1 MIVEIAR
8 NLKTF
13 IVFIFIFEQF
23 SSATGNV
30 WRRTSHEIVNI
41 ECTISLRN
49 EYLINYVIEPYAM
62 KEITFYN
69 AVKMFTSREE
79 NLIFQFQYLILII
92 VTYFIRLI
100 INETQYY
107 SSLKIWFLTSLFQQ
121 KNLEPIQDTIHNRY
135 IEFIKLFH

>member
-1 MIVEIAR
+1 
-8 NLKTF
+8 
-13 IVFIFIFEQF
+13 
-23 SSATGNV
+23 
-30 WRRTSHEIVNI
+30 
-41 ECTISLRN
+41 
-49 EYLINYVIEPYAM
+49 M